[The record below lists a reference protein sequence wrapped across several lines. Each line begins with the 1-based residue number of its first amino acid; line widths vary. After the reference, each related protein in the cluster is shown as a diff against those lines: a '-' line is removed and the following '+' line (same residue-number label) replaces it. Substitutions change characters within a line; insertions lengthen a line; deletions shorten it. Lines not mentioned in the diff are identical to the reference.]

1 MLFYVYPLLLS
12 IVLYGLIAK
21 ALLSKSR
28 NKFPGGRDDQRSK
41 AAIKTNQS
49 RVQVSFNFR
58 SALFWSFILRPGFP
72 HPPVY
77 SFPHPL
83 HGLIIS
89 VLTSNRLE
97 LLWAQLF
104 ITQPA
109 VTCTRHPGSR
119 HNDWLSCRL

>member
-49 RVQVSFNFR
+49 RVQVSLHFLQDLLIWAIEGQY
-58 SALFWSFILRPGFP
+58 SSLYIHFP
-72 HPPVY
+72 
-77 SFPHPL
+77 
-83 HGLIIS
+83 I
-89 VLTSNRLE
+89 
-97 LLWAQLF
+97 
-104 ITQPA
+104 QPSD
-109 VTCTRHPGSR
+109 P
-119 HNDWLSCRL
+119 